1 MTHPEPAPRD
11 ELLVADSFRVR
22 VREGRA
28 EVRGLS
34 HHIDRFVRST
44 HSASGGGPRGLGNF
58 LDEARFRIAEYGE
71 GFPRWELRR
80 SGADRGLQLRLSLRP
95 LPELRTA
102 IELRSAPGVVLE
114 HPDRKGPNISRLA
127 ELNRNLG
134 AEALLLDPHRR
145 AVEGATTSLIWWE
158 DGVLFASEV
167 SARVPSVTE
176 RLIDEAATA
185 FGIPRASASLE
196 PEALAAHEVWAVNAL
211 HGIRPVSAIDGIVP
225 PAPDPHRLARFREAI
240 DATWQEVAPA
250 RLRIK

>member
-1 MTHPEPAPRD
+1 MTHPEPEPRD

-28 EVRGLS
+28 EVRGLA
-34 HHIDRFVRST
+34 HHIFRFSRST
-44 HSASGGGPRGLGNF
+44 HRASAGALRGVGNF

-71 GFPRWELRR
+71 GFPRWELWR
-80 SGADRGLQLRLSLRP
+80 SAADRGLDLHLSLRP

-114 HPDRKGPNISRLA
+114 HAERKGPNISRLA

-134 AEALLLDPHRR
+134 AEALLLDPQRR
-145 AVEGATTSLIWWE
+145 AVEGATTSLLWWE
-158 DGVLFASEV
+158 GGVLFGSGS

-176 RLIDEAATA
+176 QLIDEAATA
-185 FGIPRASASLE
+185 FGIPRTSASLE
-196 PEALAAHEVWAVNAL
+196 PEALAAREVWAVNAL
-211 HGIRPVSAIDGIVP
+211 HGIRPVSAIDGIVL

-240 DATWQEVAPA
+240 DASWEEVAPA
-250 RLRIK
+250 WLRIK